1 MGVIRVIKVYLHNCP
16 SEMSI
21 LLLSKRPYFGELL
34 AILATTK
41 APAAEEA
48 SEISVYSFLLL
59 APGVARDFCI

>member
-1 MGVIRVIKVYLHNCP
+1 MGVIRAIKVYLHNCP

-21 LLLSKRPYFGELL
+21 LLLSKRTYFGELL

-41 APAAEEA
+41 APTEEA
-48 SEISVYSFLLL
+48 SEIGVYSFLLL